1 MLRMVLPV
9 VRTAGTISNLDPIHP
24 FLGAFSSIY
33 AERTIQPCRGWM
45 TVSDAFLALC
55 VLVERL
61 ITPLFYYLV
70 IVSQDS
76 IAAQV

>member
-1 MLRMVLPV
+1 MLIATPAAA
-9 VRTAGTISNLDPIHP
+9 TSEA
-24 FLGAFSSIY
+24 
-33 AERTIQPCRGWM
+33 QPCRGWM